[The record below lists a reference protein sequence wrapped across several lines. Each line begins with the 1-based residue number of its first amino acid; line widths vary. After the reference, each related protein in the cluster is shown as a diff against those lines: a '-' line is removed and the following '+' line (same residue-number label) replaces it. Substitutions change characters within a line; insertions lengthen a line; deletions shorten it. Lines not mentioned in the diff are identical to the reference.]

1 MFKFSRNI
9 LKEKGF
15 IILWIGQSISKLGN
29 SIFQIACMWY
39 VLQKTGSSTKMGI
52 TLLYS
57 TLPAVLL
64 SPVAGAAADRY
75 KRKMLIIASD
85 TVQGIIL
92 IVLSLLIYV
101 SNPEVYVI
109 YIASALMSAVGTFFT
124 PAFSA
129 AIPTIVSGDNLCDA
143 NTLSKFSSEMSNIF
157 GPIIGGAMAAFIG
170 IYGLVLLDAISFIIA
185 ALMESR
191 IRIPE
196 GHIVKNSVSNF
207 KEDIKIGLEYTFKNK
222 ILIHFTIVG
231 GFIINFFLAPLSIII
246 PIFSQRVLNSG
257 SRGYGILESSIAI
270 GSLAMVFII
279 PCMSKKMSY
288 FKMTFLGLTFEGI
301 TLIAF
306 SMSKSLQISAIIMGL
321 LGASVCICSVS
332 LSTVFQK
339 IIPNNLMGRVSSIMT
354 IVSQSTV
361 PIGMFIGGICLDRF
375 KVVPVLLVSGIIVS
389 LAGFSTIGYT
399 RERKIKGKFIFQNNQ

>member
-1 MFKFSRNI
+1 MIKVNKNI
-9 LKEKGF
+9 FKEKDF

-29 SIFQIACMWY
+29 SILEIACMWY

-52 TLLYS
+52 TLLCG

-75 KRKMLIIASD
+75 KRKMLIIVSD
-85 TVQGIIL
+85 MAQGIIL
-92 IVLSLLIYV
+92 IVLSALIYL

-109 YIASALMSAVGTFFT
+109 YIVSALMSAIGTFFT

-129 AIPTIVSGDNLCDA
+129 AIPTIVSDDNLCDA

-157 GPIIGGAMAAFIG
+157 GPIIGGAMVAFIG
-170 IYGLVLLDAISFIIA
+170 IPGLVLLDSISFIIA
-185 ALMESR
+185 VLMECR
-191 IRIPE
+191 ISIPDE
-196 GHIVKNSVSNF
+196 HILKNSGSNL
-207 KEDIKIGLEYTFKNK
+207 KEDIKIGLKYTLKNK
-222 ILIHFTIVG
+222 TLIHFTIVG

-246 PIFSQRVLNSG
+246 PVFSQKVLNSG

-270 GSLAMVFII
+270 GSLIMVFII
-279 PCMSKKMSY
+279 PYMSKKMSY

-301 TLIAF
+301 ALIAF
-306 SMSKSLQISAIIMGL
+306 SMSKNLQISAIIMGL

-339 IIPNNLMGRVSSIMT
+339 IVPNNLMGRVSSIMT

-361 PIGMFIGGICLDRF
+361 PVGMFVGGICLDRF
-375 KVVPVLLVSGIIVS
+375 NVIPVLLISGAIVT
-389 LAGFSTIGYT
+389 LAGFSTIGYA
-399 RERKIKGKFIFQNNQ
+399 RDRKIKDKFALQN